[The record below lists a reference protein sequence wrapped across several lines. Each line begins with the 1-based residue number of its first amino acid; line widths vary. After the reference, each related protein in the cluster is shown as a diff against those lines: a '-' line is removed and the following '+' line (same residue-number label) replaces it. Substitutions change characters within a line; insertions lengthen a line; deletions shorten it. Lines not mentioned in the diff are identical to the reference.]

1 MGFTTKC
8 FIRKNAPELQK
19 KLEEMGYE
27 ICPCA
32 NFETSKWLDNN
43 IKTNSIHGVPKHSIG
58 IMLHETDAI
67 DCGENEELFLA
78 IAAMR
83 DDTNEGQLFL
93 NEAGDWAMYH
103 TDPDDDATS
112 PFEFYRIPSI
122 SDVRMLRKATVEEII
137 NHFNNE

>member
-8 FIRKNAPELQK
+8 FIRKNTPELQK

-83 DDTNEGQLFL
+83 DDTSYGQYWVFDVDFDKWKEGDFVLGEFTRCSC
-93 NEAGDWAMYH
+93 YCH
-103 TDPDDDATS
+103 VAT
-112 PFEFYRIPSI
+112 
-122 SDVRMLRKATVEEII
+122 AEEIVK
-137 NHFNNE
+137 HFSHE